1 LYKKAAGLYEYFFM
15 EEAVKNI
22 TAVILAVILGIPAF
36 AGGVPVTPQTEGA
49 MSYCTRADLTDAYGE
64 DYINGWSRQNPE
76 TADRAIRN
84 AEAEIDGY
92 LLSGGY
98 AVPVAGPPETIQKYC
113 IDIAAANLVISRGVL
128 QNDPGGNAV
137 IDQAK
142 AARRFLEKVAEGKF
156 RIPGFVDEPG
166 ETARPPSGGVRVS
179 ARSRL
184 DWRGY

>member
-1 LYKKAAGLYEYFFM
+1 MNTFFTEGAMKKFM
-15 EEAVKNI
+15 
-22 TAVILAVILGIPAF
+22 AVILVVFLGLPAF
-36 AGGVPVTPQTEGA
+36 AGNIPVKLQTEDS
-49 MSYCTRADLTDAYGE
+49 MSYCTLADLYAAYGE
-64 DYINGWSRQNPE
+64 DNINGWSRLNPE

-113 IDIAAANLVISRGVL
+113 IDIAAANLVISRGLL
-128 QNDPGGNAV
+128 QNDSGGNAV
-137 IDQAK
+137 IEQAK
-142 AARRFLEKVAEGKF
+142 QARRFLEKVAEGKF

-166 ETARPPSGGVRVS
+166 ETAQPPSGGVRVS